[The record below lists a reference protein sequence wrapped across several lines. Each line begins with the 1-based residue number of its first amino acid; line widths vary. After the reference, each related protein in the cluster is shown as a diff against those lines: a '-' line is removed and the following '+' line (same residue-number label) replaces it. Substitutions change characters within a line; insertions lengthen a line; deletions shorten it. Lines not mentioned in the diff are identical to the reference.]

1 TKMWPILFWG
11 MGMTKFIA
19 SVAGRS
25 RKMLPATLVLAG
37 ATFASSAALAQG
49 ADSNV
54 TTNNGGI
61 KTPTVASG
69 MSQSGAAIAGAISA
83 VETAFL
89 TQQGSA
95 FVSAPG
101 NPQPNQPGGGIWIR
115 GVGGEANISS
125 NSSSTMVATQSGTP
139 TTLVTANVN

>member
-1 TKMWPILFWG
+1 
-11 MGMTKFIA
+11 
-19 SVAGRS
+19 
-25 RKMLPATLVLAG
+25 
-37 ATFASSAALAQG
+37 
-49 ADSNV
+49 
-54 TTNNGGI
+54 
-61 KTPTVASG
+61 
-69 MSQSGAAIAGAISA
+69 SA

-139 TTLVTANVN
+139 TTLVTANVNCLNQVHLTYGGVQVGADIARLNWNGWNVHVGSTAGYVGARTNDTNQQFPFNNSYEIPFLGTYLVVTKGRFFADIMV